1 MAVQIGARTLVA
13 DQAMPGA
20 EVDSA
25 NYLEGQWTAILIG
38 REPDPPATISASMKP
53 KLLLRPTILDRYV
66 LREVASPFLI
76 GLVLFTFVLLIPH
89 LADISDLLVG
99 KSATWTVI
107 GKLIF
112 NILPSFLALTIPM
125 AFLLAVTMGM
135 ASDRFD
141 ARRPLGPWLHR
152 IVVNRSIDWTRTSRI
167 RSEVHADSWREEAG
181 VPGPESAAPAVS
193 GELMSAL
200 GRLPVERRAVVVMR
214 FLLDYTPSEIAA
226 ALELPTGT
234 VNSRLRRALD
244 QLGSDYEEAADA

>member
-1 MAVQIGARTLVA
+1 MDKLGLRLRRPTGSAGGAGDLAAPLPALGPLRADAAHRSERKLVRA
-13 DQAMPGA
+13 AKRGSKEAFGELFNMHWPRVHRA
-20 EVDSA
+20 SYLIVRDSA
-25 NYLEGQWTAILIG
+25 AAEDIAQEAFM
-38 REPDPPATISASMKP
+38 AA
-53 KLLLRPTILDRYV
+53 LR
-66 LREVASPFLI
+66 
-76 GLVLFTFVLLIPH
+76 H
-89 LADISDLLVG
+89 L
-99 KSATWTVI
+99 
-107 GKLIF
+107 
-112 NILPSFLALTIPM
+112 
-125 AFLLAVTMGM
+125 
-135 ASDRFD
+135 DRFD

-167 RSEVHADSWREEAG
+167 RSEVHADSWREETG

-244 QLGSDYEEAADA
+244 QLGGDYEEAADA